1 MRKMTI
7 VMSALTVLG
16 ISSTAVLAD
25 DVMIKGEVTKIDDA
39 QGKMTIKHEAI
50 KKFDMDAMT
59 MIFKA
64 GDPAMITAV
73 KPGDK
78 VMFHLEKVNGQFT
91 VTKLEKAK

>member
-7 VMSALTVLG
+7 VMSAITVLG

>member
-1 MRKMTI
+1 MRKTTI